1 MNLKNLE
8 YIKKN
13 APATKEEIENVE
25 KHINGVL
32 PNLQRIS
39 ETGEW
44 NGFGFVCIIRY
55 AQNC

>member
-32 PNLQRIS
+32 PKIYKEFIRQA
-39 ETGEW
+39 
-44 NGFGFVCIIRY
+44 NGIVFDLCLL
-55 AQNC
+55 

>member
-32 PNLQRIS
+32 PKIYKDFLAVEFYLQFS
-39 ETGEW
+39 VL
-44 NGFGFVCIIRY
+44 NF
-55 AQNC
+55 

>member
-25 KHINGVL
+25 KHISGVL
-32 PNLQRIS
+32 PKIYKEFRRQ
-39 ETGEW
+39 E
-44 NGFGFVCIIRY
+44 NGFEFVCII
-55 AQNC
+55 